1 MDGLAFF
8 NESYFGL
15 IAITLAILH
24 ILIRYLIFV
33 GNQMKFN
40 FNWEDVGQVIIGA
53 FALAVPISFS
63 EEAWDLSKTLP
74 LENIAML
81 FGISIIFLGFYAYQ
95 SVFQSNVKRRVIAY
109 ILRIVIAYALTL
121 CVVALVLFTLNK
133 LPLDSDPLLAFKRL
147 IIIAMPASMGAI
159 VVDSFD
165 KE

>member
-1 MDGLAFF
+1 
-8 NESYFGL
+8 
-15 IAITLAILH
+15 
-24 ILIRYLIFV
+24 
-33 GNQMKFN
+33 
-40 FNWEDVGQVIIGA
+40 
-53 FALAVPISFS
+53 VPISFS

-81 FGISIIFLGFYAYQ
+81 FVVSILFLGFFAYQ
-95 SVFQSNVKRRVIAY
+95 SVFQSNVKHRVLAFV
-109 ILRIVIAYALTL
+109 LRIVIAYCLTL

-133 LPLDSDPLLAFKRL
+133 FPLESEPILAFKRL